1 MIHKISDLCKKIDG
15 LKVISDR
22 LYNTKYGPVKAPK
35 QEVDHLIQT
44 IQADCLLVSA
54 DKNKYDK

>member
-1 MIHKISDLCKKIDG
+1 MSDTLR
-15 LKVISDR
+15 VM
-22 LYNTKYGPVKAPK
+22 KYGPVKAPK

-44 IQADCLLVSA
+44 IQADCLLISA